1 MHGRSYMASRFK
13 RLTIVPESNN
23 FGVSPKK
30 PMISRAPLF
39 DGFTVGIVRTQIFF
53 LHIFQYL
60 NCLADNR
67 VGVGETA
74 AIAEFRRE
82 FSPSNELLSCPF
94 LTRLGA
100 DQASSICP
108 DIPDQVKA
116 PQ

>member
-67 VGVGETA
+67 VGMRFRTA
-74 AIAEFRRE
+74 FFRRLRATR
-82 FSPSNELLSCPF
+82 PMAAAAMLSV
-94 LTRLGA
+94 A
-100 DQASSICP
+100 
-108 DIPDQVKA
+108 
-116 PQ
+116 

>member
-67 VGVGETA
+67 VGVRGNGDNSA
-74 AIAEFRRE
+74 VPLIARR
-82 FSPSNELLSCPF
+82 
-94 LTRLGA
+94 
-100 DQASSICP
+100 
-108 DIPDQVKA
+108 
-116 PQ
+116 